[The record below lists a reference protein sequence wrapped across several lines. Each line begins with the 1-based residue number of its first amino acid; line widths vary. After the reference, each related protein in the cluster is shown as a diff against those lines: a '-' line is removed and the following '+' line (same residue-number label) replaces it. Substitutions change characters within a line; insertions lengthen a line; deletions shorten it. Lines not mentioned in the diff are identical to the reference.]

1 MQLNLHLFS
10 DLSLESMSLSKH
22 LLTKKEDGGKIVF
35 SGSLDLREAVKA
47 IKLKINEEDAKSMD
61 LVFSEKLGLLK
72 SIKSDTVSPSMFMLW
87 ESQTFR
93 MGKLTAFY
101 KRQKKNHCVTAS
113 PQPQSIS
120 GC

>member
-10 DLSLESMSLSKH
+10 DLSLESMCLSKH

-72 SIKSDTVSPSMFMLW
+72 SIKS
-87 ESQTFR
+87 ESEKV
-93 MGKLTAFY
+93 G
-101 KRQKKNHCVTAS
+101 
-113 PQPQSIS
+113 
-120 GC
+120 